1 MRGIYIHIP
10 FCRKICNYCDFYK
23 MVVSDKFKDEY
34 IDYLIKDLRLSVS
47 LYNLDEIDT
56 IYIGGGTPSCLMLES
71 LKKLFDELS
80 SLFDLRR
87 LKEFTIEAN
96 PEDLT
101 VDFIKLIS
109 KFHVSRISIGV
120 QTFNNKCD
128 SVLGRVTDY
137 EKLSN
142 SVKILNEYNLTNYSF
157 DLIYA
162 VPNTSLDDLDK
173 DIQKLISLKPKHI
186 STYSLILEE
195 RTILY
200 HRYLNNEFFTIDESM
215 DRKMYDYILDT
226 LRKYDFNQYEISN
239 YSLPGYESK
248 HNLIYWNSDE
258 YLGIGAGASS
268 FWKNKRFTKIA
279 NIKKYYQKINKKE
292 EPVEEYE
299 VLDNDRLMEDYLML
313 GLRKINVI
321 NILDFSDKFK
331 INIFEKFSKIQ
342 ELISD
347 GSLILE
353 NNLLRIHPDYIYIS
367 NYIIG
372 KILFD

>member
-47 LYNLDEIDT
+47 LYKLDEVDT

-109 KFHVSRISIGV
+109 EYYVSRISIGV

-162 VPNTSLDDLDK
+162 VPNTSLDDLEK

-200 HRYLNNEFFTIDESM
+200 HRYLNNEFSTIDESM

-279 NIKKYYQKINKKE
+279 NIKKYYQKIDKKE

-299 VLDNDRLMEDYLML
+299 VLDKDRLMEDYLML
-313 GLRKINVI
+313 GLRKINGI

-347 GSLILE
+347 GSLIFE
-353 NNLLRIHPDYIYIS
+353 NNLLRIHPNYIYIS

>member
-34 IDYLIKDLRLSVS
+34 IDYLIKDLRSSVS
-47 LYNLDEIDT
+47 LYNLDEVDT

-109 KFHVSRISIGV
+109 EFHVSRISIGV

-279 NIKKYYQKINKKE
+279 NIKKYYQKIDKKE

-313 GLRKINVI
+313 GLRKINGI

-342 ELISD
+342 ELITD

>member
-101 VDFIKLIS
+101 VDFIKLILE
-109 KFHVSRISIGV
+109 FYVSRISIGV

-142 SVKILNEYNLTNYSF
+142 SVKNLNDYNLTNYSF

-162 VPNTSLDDLDK
+162 VPNTSLDDLEK

-279 NIKKYYQKINKKE
+279 NIKKYYQKIDKKE

-313 GLRKINVI
+313 GLRKINGI
-321 NILDFSDKFK
+321 DILDFFDKFK

-342 ELISD
+342 ELITD

-353 NNLLRIHPDYIYIS
+353 NNLLKIHPDYIYIS

>member
-109 KFHVSRISIGV
+109 EYYVSRISIGV

-142 SVKILNEYNLTNYSF
+142 SAKILNEYNLTNYSF

-162 VPNTSLDDLDK
+162 VPNTSLDDLEK

-200 HRYLNNEFFTIDESM
+200 HRYLNNEFSTIDESM

-279 NIKKYYQKINKKE
+279 NIKKYYQKIDKKE

-299 VLDNDRLMEDYLML
+299 VLDKDRLMEDYLML
-313 GLRKINVI
+313 GLRKINGI

-342 ELISD
+342 KLISD
-347 GSLILE
+347 GSLIFE
-353 NNLLRIHPDYIYIS
+353 NNLLRIHPNYIYIS

>member
-47 LYNLDEIDT
+47 LYNLDEVDT

-109 KFHVSRISIGV
+109 EFHVSRISIGV

-162 VPNTSLDDLDK
+162 VPNTSLDDLEK

-279 NIKKYYQKINKKE
+279 NIKKYYQKIDKKE

-313 GLRKINVI
+313 GLRKINGI
-321 NILDFSDKFK
+321 DILDFFDKFK

-342 ELISD
+342 ELITD

-353 NNLLRIHPDYIYIS
+353 NNLLKIHPDYIYIS

>member
-47 LYNLDEIDT
+47 LYKLDEIDT

-109 KFHVSRISIGV
+109 EFYVSRISIGV

-142 SVKILNEYNLTNYSF
+142 SVKILNKYNLTNYSF

-200 HRYLNNEFFTIDESM
+200 HRYLNNEFSTIDESM

-279 NIKKYYQKINKKE
+279 NIKKYYQKIDIKE

-299 VLDNDRLMEDYLML
+299 VLDKDRLMEDYLML
-313 GLRKINVI
+313 GLRKINGI
-321 NILDFSDKFK
+321 NILDFSNKFK

-353 NNLLRIHPDYIYIS
+353 NNLLRIHPNYVYIS

>member
-34 IDYLIKDLRLSVS
+34 IDYLIKDLRSSVS
-47 LYNLDEIDT
+47 LYNLDEVDT

-109 KFHVSRISIGV
+109 EFHVSRISIGV

-279 NIKKYYQKINKKE
+279 NIKKYYQKIDKKE

-313 GLRKINVI
+313 GLRKINGI
-321 NILDFSDKFK
+321 NILDFSNKFK

-342 ELISD
+342 ELITD